1 LALLGLDQING
12 KRKQERE
19 KKSFEEWNGQRG
31 NGGQQTTTTTFL
43 FTTSDKNV
51 STHSQLFS
59 FEEGRKNIFKKE
71 ISPPLSWKKKE
82 IRVPFTLTLP
92 T

>member
-1 LALLGLDQING
+1 MALLGLDQING

-19 KKSFEEWNGQRG
+19 KSFEEWNGQRG

-51 STHSQLFS
+51 STHSQLF
-59 FEEGRKNIFKKE
+59 FLRVEEGRKNIKRNL
-71 ISPPLSWKKKE
+71 SPPLLLEKKFE
-82 IRVPFTLTLP
+82 SLSR
-92 T
+92 